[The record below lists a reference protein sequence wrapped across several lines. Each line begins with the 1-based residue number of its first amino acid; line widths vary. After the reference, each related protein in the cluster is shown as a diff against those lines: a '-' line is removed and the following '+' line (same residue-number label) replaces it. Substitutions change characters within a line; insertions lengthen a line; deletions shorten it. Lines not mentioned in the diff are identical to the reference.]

1 MNVQVNNLNYNV
13 NIQNGTIESARVDLY
28 GRDET
33 SGDYV
38 NAQIKVEQSDLAEGA
53 KFLTANPADIVAI
66 AKKKLAADTA
76 VQESNAPQSAA
87 PQS

>member
-1 MNVQVNNLNYNV
+1 MNVQVNSLNYNV
-13 NIQNGTIESARVDLY
+13 NIQDGTIDSAKVGLY

-53 KFLTANPADIVAI
+53 KFLTANPADIAAI

-76 VQESNAPQSAA
+76 LKDATTTPQA
-87 PQS
+87 Q

>member
-1 MNVQVNNLNYNV
+1 MNVQVNNLNYNI
-13 NIQNGTIESARVDLY
+13 NIQNGTIDSARVDLY

-66 AKKKLAADTA
+66 VKKKLAADTA
-76 VQESNAPQSAA
+76 VKESTTPQA
-87 PQS
+87 Q

>member
-1 MNVQVNNLNYNV
+1 MNVQVNGLNYNV
-13 NIQNGTIESARVDLY
+13 NLQDGTIDSAQVGLY

-38 NAQIKVEQSDLAEGA
+38 NAQIKVQQSDLAEGA

-76 VQESNAPQSAA
+76 LKDATTTQAQ
-87 PQS
+87 

>member
-13 NIQNGTIESARVDLY
+13 NIQNGTIDSARVDLY

-33 SGDYV
+33 SGDYF

-76 VQESNAPQSAA
+76 VKESTTTQAQ
-87 PQS
+87 

>member
-28 GRDET
+28 GRDEK
-33 SGDYV
+33 SGDYF

-76 VQESNAPQSAA
+76 VKESTTTQAQ
-87 PQS
+87 

>member
-1 MNVQVNNLNYNV
+1 MNVQVNSLNYNV
-13 NIQNGTIESARVDLY
+13 NLQDGTIDSAKVGLY

-38 NAQIKVEQSDLAEGA
+38 NAQVKVEQSDLAAGA
-53 KFLTANPADIVAI
+53 TFLTANPADIVAI

-76 VQESNAPQSAA
+76 LKDSTTTQAQ
-87 PQS
+87 

>member
-1 MNVQVNNLNYNV
+1 MDIQVNSLNYNV
-13 NIQNGTIESARVDLY
+13 NLQDGTIDSAKVGLY

-53 KFLTANPADIVAI
+53 TFLKVNPDDIVTI
-66 AKKKLAADTA
+66 AKKKLA
-76 VQESNAPQSAA
+76 SNAAVKDTTTTQA
-87 PQS
+87 Q

>member
-1 MNVQVNNLNYNV
+1 MDIQVNNLNYNV
-13 NIQNGTIESARVDLY
+13 NIQDGTIDSARVDLY

-66 AKKKLAADTA
+66 AKKKLAADT
-76 VQESNAPQSAA
+76 VVKDTTTPQA
-87 PQS
+87 Q

>member
-1 MNVQVNNLNYNV
+1 MDIQVNGLNYNV
-13 NIQNGTIESARVDLY
+13 NLQDGTIESAQVGLY
-28 GRDET
+28 GRDDT

-53 KFLTANPADIVAI
+53 TFLTANPADVVTI

-76 VQESNAPQSAA
+76 VKDTTTTTKVQ
-87 PQS
+87 